1 MAEGAHLERG
11 VVAFRVRRDGG
22 REDTGEGEGESEGEG
37 KGRSK
42 RWEPAGA
49 PLWGFG
55 DALLRPLGRLRRLL
69 LRCDYSCAR
78 VVEEREAREEAHP
91 QRLLA

>member
-1 MAEGAHLERG
+1 MIPGGEG

-22 REDTGEGEGESEGEG
+22 REDTGEGEG